1 MAEYMAQRVIDEV
14 FTYTFIIVKMKA
26 YKDRID
32 KYLTDNGR
40 ADLIVDNV
48 GLIQYK
54 IRLLKTSVQK
64 QAFLF

>member
-14 FTYTFIIVKMKA
+14 FTYAYIITKMKA

-40 ADLIVDNV
+40 ADIITN
-48 GLIQYK
+48 GAQ
-54 IRLLKTSVQK
+54 
-64 QAFLF
+64 

>member
-14 FTYTFIIVKMKA
+14 FTYAYIITKMKA

-40 ADLIVDNV
+40 ADI
-48 GLIQYK
+48 IASSAQ
-54 IRLLKTSVQK
+54 
-64 QAFLF
+64 

>member
-14 FTYTFIIVKMKA
+14 FTYHAVITKLKA

-40 ADLIVDNV
+40 EDLVTDSA
-48 GLIQYK
+48 Q
-54 IRLLKTSVQK
+54 
-64 QAFLF
+64 

>member
-14 FTYTFIIVKMKA
+14 FTYAFIIVKMKA

-40 ADLIVDNV
+40 ADLITNS
-48 GLIQYK
+48 
-54 IRLLKTSVQK
+54 SVMGYS
-64 QAFLF
+64 L

>member
-14 FTYTFIIVKMKA
+14 FTYAFIIVKMKA
-26 YKDRID
+26 YKERID

-48 GLIQYK
+48 GLI
-54 IRLLKTSVQK
+54 
-64 QAFLF
+64 